1 MEGTSDMVRM
11 ASKQFLKFKEID
23 FEMQNYTLKF
33 WAAAVS
39 ENPGYRGHTQ
49 ARVGGER
56 VAHRRGQSLSSSH
69 LARHVSQGIR
79 LGGERTPA

>member
-1 MEGTSDMVRM
+1 MEGTSDMVRI

-23 FEMQNYTLKF
+23 FEMQKYTLKF
-33 WAAAVS
+33 RAAAVS
-39 ENPGYRGHTQ
+39 EKPDYRDTHKYV
-49 ARVGGER
+49 RVGN

-69 LARHVSQGIR
+69 LARHMSQGIR